1 MKRNFNK
8 YNLFFFLL
16 FIFSFL
22 FFFFVFFQSELIFR
36 GTNRYYYILYY
47 VISSFCLLIS
57 LFGLL
62 TKNYILKVN
71 LIIIICSTFVSFY
84 LFEAGIRSISYFE
97 NKSLIKS
104 KIEQYQNKNNGKKYD
119 LRTKIEVFKDLSRD
133 DKKITM
139 NVPPA
144 FYLLKKKNSI
154 HPLTSKSN
162 ARMINCNENGF
173 YQIIDTD
180 RYGFNNKDRIWESD
194 LLDFVFVGDSF
205 TQGACVNKPD
215 DIVSQF
221 ELLSNKKTLNLGYG
235 SNGPLSE
242 YATLREYLFDKE
254 FKNIIWMFYEGN
266 DISELF
272 SELKNE
278 ILTSYIDDEN
288 FSQNL
293 KKKQKEIDAMSEKI
307 ILELYRED
315 EKKII
320 NFAVIKDF
328 MKLTHLRLKL
338 NFFLPTKS
346 QLNVHK
352 PIPDS
357 NFQNIL
363 ILVKKFTESKNSKLY
378 FVYLPEYERYSN
390 SKYDNQAYTQV
401 KKMVQSLDIP
411 FIDLHED
418 LIKKSNDPINFFPFR
433 TNGHYT
439 SDGYKRSAL
448 YIYNFVKKEK

>member
-144 FYLLKKKNSI
+144 FYLLKKKTVFI
-154 HPLTSKSN
+154 
-162 ARMINCNENGF
+162 
-173 YQIIDTD
+173 
-180 RYGFNNKDRIWESD
+180 
-194 LLDFVFVGDSF
+194 LL
-205 TQGACVNKPD
+205 
-215 DIVSQF
+215 
-221 ELLSNKKTLNLGYG
+221 LLNQTL
-235 SNGPLSE
+235 E
-242 YATLREYLFDKE
+242 
-254 FKNIIWMFYEGN
+254 
-266 DISELF
+266 
-272 SELKNE
+272 
-278 ILTSYIDDEN
+278 
-288 FSQNL
+288 
-293 KKKQKEIDAMSEKI
+293 
-307 ILELYRED
+307 
-315 EKKII
+315 
-320 NFAVIKDF
+320 
-328 MKLTHLRLKL
+328 
-338 NFFLPTKS
+338 
-346 QLNVHK
+346 
-352 PIPDS
+352 
-357 NFQNIL
+357 
-363 ILVKKFTESKNSKLY
+363 
-378 FVYLPEYERYSN
+378 
-390 SKYDNQAYTQV
+390 
-401 KKMVQSLDIP
+401 
-411 FIDLHED
+411 
-418 LIKKSNDPINFFPFR
+418 
-433 TNGHYT
+433 
-439 SDGYKRSAL
+439 
-448 YIYNFVKKEK
+448 